1 MEEIL
6 RTYSPWLLFGVLMF
20 FMMRRGGCC
29 GSHTG
34 HNNSGDHD
42 HANGHQKDS
51 STTKKR
57 SCH

>member
-6 RTYSPWLLFGVLMF
+6 RTYSPWLLFGVLM
-20 FMMRRGGCC
+20 RRGGCC

-34 HNNSGDHD
+34 HNNNGDHD
-42 HANGHQKDS
+42 HTDVHQKDS